1 MTDKSLALIVD
12 DEEDLCTLMK
22 LTLSKMNIDSEVAYD
37 VTSAKRLLGMHDF
50 DFCLTDLN
58 LPDGSGLDLV
68 EHINENFTHIPVAVI
83 TAHGSMDLAIEALKL
98 GAFDFVNKPLE
109 LPRLRQL
116 IGNAIKVNVV
126 QPDVADDTP
135 AEDPSMSTLIGESDV
150 IYKLRKTI
158 KKLARSQAPVFL
170 HGESGT
176 GKEVVA
182 RLIHEL
188 SPRGIDGAFVP
199 VNCGAIPSELM
210 ESEFFGHKKGSFTGA
225 VSDKQGLFQMAHG
238 GTLFLDEVAD
248 LPLNMQVKLLR
259 AIQEKKV
266 RPIGSQQEIAV
277 DIRLLS
283 ATHKNLAELVQ
294 QGLFRQD
301 LFYRIN
307 VIELQLPSLN
317 ERGNDILLLA
327 DHFIRQISQ
336 DWDDD
341 EPPELSDSARHA
353 LMNHTFQGNVRELRN
368 ILERALTL
376 CDGDEMLPEHLQLS
390 AVPTTVT
397 PLPSSM
403 GAMTPDMPQ
412 AAEHPSITSN
422 ANGQHV
428 DMLSARNP
436 LVESTIE
443 MQSLGAMFADATSQL
458 RHDHPSMLMDAL
470 QFDAEGNV
478 IPPMLTSTNTQAAL
492 SPTVSVE
499 TLPEGGLEA
508 YLQSEE
514 IRLMVEALELC
525 KWNRTKAAER
535 LGMSFRSFRYRMK
548 KLGIAD
554 D

>member
-1 MTDKSLALIVD
+1 MKESYKSDTALALIVD

-22 LTLSKMNIDSEVAYD
+22 LTLSKMGIESEVAND
-37 VTSAKRLLGMHDF
+37 VAGAKKLLAMHRF

-58 LPDGSGLDLV
+58 LPDGSGLELVSEIAEKLPDL
-68 EHINENFTHIPVAVI
+68 PVAVI
-83 TAHGSMDLAIEALKL
+83 TAHGSMNLAIEALKL

-116 IGNAIKVNVV
+116 IGNALRVNDIELHSDKPEQETV
-126 QPDVADDTP
+126 PDTTSV
-135 AEDPSMSTLIGESDV
+135 SLIGESEV
-150 IYKLRKTI
+150 IATLRKTI
-158 KKLARSQAPVFL
+158 RKLARSQAPVFL

-182 RLIHEL
+182 RQIHEL
-188 SPRGIDGAFVP
+188 SPRGAEGAFVP

-210 ESEFFGHKKGSFTGA
+210 ESEFFGHIKGSFTGA
-225 VSDKQGLFQMAHG
+225 VNDKQGLFQMADG

-266 RPIGSQQEIAV
+266 RPIGSQQEVSV

-307 VIELQLPSLN
+307 VIELKLPSLN
-317 ERGNDILLLA
+317 ERGDDILLLA
-327 DHFIRQISQ
+327 DYFIHQISM
-336 DWDDD
+336 DWNDH
-341 EPPELSDSARHA
+341 EPPLLSNAAKAA
-353 LMNHTFQGNVRELRN
+353 LLSHTFPGNVRELRN

-376 CDGDEMLPEHLQLS
+376 CDSDDILPEHLQLKHRETEGVPQS
-390 AVPTTVT
+390 SPYMDQASRVQMNHLSDPNHAVV
-397 PLPSSM
+397 
-403 GAMTPDMPQ
+403 
-412 AAEHPSITSN
+412 
-422 ANGQHV
+422 
-428 DMLSARNP
+428 RNP
-436 LVESTIE
+436 LVESTME
-443 MQSLGAMFADATSQL
+443 MQSMGAIYADATAQL
-458 RHDHPSMLMDAL
+458 RNNHPSMVIDAL
-470 QFDAEGNV
+470 ELDEHGKVVATFTPTN
-478 IPPMLTSTNTQAAL
+478 PNLTAL
-492 SPTVSVE
+492 QTTMTVGS
-499 TLPEGGLEA
+499 LPESGLEG

-514 IRLMVEALELC
+514 VRLMIEALELC
-525 KWNRTKAAER
+525 KWNRTKAAEV

-554 D
+554 E

>member
-1 MTDKSLALIVD
+1 MATNPIALIVD

-37 VTSAKRLLGMHDF
+37 VFSAKKLLSTQGF
-50 DFCLTDLN
+50 NFCLTDLN

-68 EHINENFTHIPVAVI
+68 SFISESYPELPVAVI

-109 LPRLRQL
+109 LPRLRQI
-116 IGNAIKVNVV
+116 IGNALKVNAPETFIT
-126 QPDVADDTP
+126 QQTDTEKTH
-135 AEDPSMSTLIGESDV
+135 AGINLIGESEV
-150 IYKLRKTI
+150 IVTLRQTI
-158 KKLARSQAPVFL
+158 RKLARSQAPVFL
-170 HGESGT
+170 QGESGT

-182 RLIHEL
+182 RQIHEL
-188 SPRGIDGAFVP
+188 SPRGSDGEFVP

-259 AIQEKKV
+259 AIQEKKI
-266 RPIGSQQEIAV
+266 RPIGSQQEVAV

-283 ATHKNLAELVQ
+283 ATHKNLAKLVE

-307 VIELQLPSLN
+307 VIELKLPSLV
-317 ERGNDILLLA
+317 ERGDDILLLA
-327 DHFIRQISQ
+327 DYFIHQISL
-336 DWDDD
+336 DWHDDN
-341 EPPELSDSARHA
+341 PPTLSNVAKAA
-353 LMNHTFQGNVRELRN
+353 LLSHSFPGNVRELRN

-376 CDGDEMLPEHLQLS
+376 CEGEDILPEHLQLKPAS
-390 AVPTTVT
+390 QETDVLQPQPHHT
-397 PLPSSM
+397 PH
-403 GAMTPDMPQ
+403 PDLSLDVASKTHVNPVL
-412 AAEHPSITSN
+412 AE
-422 ANGQHV
+422 
-428 DMLSARNP
+428 RNP
-436 LVESTIE
+436 LVESTLE
-443 MQSLGAMFADATSQL
+443 MQRLDEVFADATAQL
-458 RHDHPSMLMDAL
+458 RNNHPSMVMDAL
-470 QFDAEGNV
+470 QLDDEGNV
-478 IPPMLTSTNTQAAL
+478 VATFTPTNPSLAAL
-492 SPTVSVE
+492 KTMMTVES
-499 TLPEGGLEA
+499 LPDEGLEG

-514 IRLMVEALELC
+514 VRLMLEALELC

-548 KLGIAD
+548 KLGISD
-554 D
+554 E